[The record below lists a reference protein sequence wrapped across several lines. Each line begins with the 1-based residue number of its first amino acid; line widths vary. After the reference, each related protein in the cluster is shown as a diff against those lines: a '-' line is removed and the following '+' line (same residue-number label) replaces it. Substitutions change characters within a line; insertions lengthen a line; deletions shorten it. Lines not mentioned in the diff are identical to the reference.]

1 MSLVTET
8 FAKLP
13 ARNSRIETFTVI
25 QHRTDNCSFSIYSRC
40 VSFVE
45 LARTLQR
52 SNSTRRTGFEQLGI
66 KRLVTSFFSSRDD
79 IFAPFIESEY
89 RCFVWILLIRF
100 IYNFYKFFHHD
111 SSPWSIFDIDID
123 GFLEDVFFR
132 NFQERTKVRKFSRF
146 FVLDSI
152 LIKISSFTKIY
163 FFLQIFDE
171 GKEISLERKTKDY
184 DFSSNW

>member
-13 ARNSRIETFTVI
+13 ARNSRIETFIVI

-45 LARTLQR
+45 LARTLRR

-89 RCFVWILLIRF
+89 RCFVWVLLIRF

-163 FFLQIFDE
+163 LYFFFTNFRR
-171 GKEISLERKTKDY
+171 RKRNKFRKKDKRLR
-184 DFSSNW
+184 FLF